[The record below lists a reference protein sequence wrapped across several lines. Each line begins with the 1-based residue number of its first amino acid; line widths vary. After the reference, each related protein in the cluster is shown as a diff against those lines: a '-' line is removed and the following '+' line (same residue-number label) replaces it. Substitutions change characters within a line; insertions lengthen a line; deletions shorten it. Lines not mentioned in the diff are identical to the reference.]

1 MHIGKNSM
9 EHHCKEM
16 ALLVNILSD
25 VKESEGDTLNF
36 SGLRAIWCLCLPL
49 ICYGLISFPYLHLGL

>member
-1 MHIGKNSM
+1 M

-25 VKESEGDTLNF
+25 VKESEGDMLNF
-36 SGLRAIWCLCLPL
+36 SGLRAILCLCLPL